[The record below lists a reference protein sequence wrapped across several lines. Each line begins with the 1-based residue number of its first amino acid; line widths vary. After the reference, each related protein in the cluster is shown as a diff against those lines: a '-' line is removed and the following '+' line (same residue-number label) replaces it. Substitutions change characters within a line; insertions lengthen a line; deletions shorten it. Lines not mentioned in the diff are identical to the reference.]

1 MVYATPSSAA
11 EKLIKENFK
20 NFPSASA
27 SSESFLVP
35 IRRLLTIN
43 WWGMDEW
50 SRQAMKRKSA

>member
-1 MVYATPSSAA
+1 MMYATPSSAA

-20 NFPSASA
+20 SFPSASA
-27 SSESFLVP
+27 SSKSFSVS

-43 WWGMDEW
+43 WWGVDEW